1 MLRPRPLMMMT
12 DDVVVAVVSCVQ
24 FGNFILLFTCSP
36 IKRGSL
42 CYHVQIRSDVYSLL
56 KVPAGSDPISWVT

>member
-1 MLRPRPLMMMT
+1 MMMT

-24 FGNFILLFTCSP
+24 FSNVILLFTCST

-42 CYHVQIRSDVYSLL
+42 CYYVQIRSDVYSLL
-56 KVPAGSDPISWVT
+56 KVPAGSGPISWVT